1 MAMIRSYTET
11 YDMNTEEGCPTLL
24 GIHTPIGLTPYR
36 FLAPAFRM
44 YKKYKY
50 LGCDV
55 TVVNAARLPVDPEQL
70 GKIAGQNYV
79 DPRDTL
85 NPVMFKGC
93 HGESLGAI
101 LDSMYDG
108 LLMSNNGY
116 TLDREVLSSALED
129 FYYTALGDD
138 SWRKSPIQKT
148 LSLRGLHPMVY
159 SLSTNHQILPTN
171 GLGASSYTENVPTLV
186 GSVADT
192 NSNGYFGRTDQND
205 GMGSP
210 KISPT
215 RIYPANGDSETPT
228 LLRGLNSMFT
238 SKMHRLGW
246 LDTLQYIGR
255 NGTITNP
262 LVPTYGDIALLP
274 KVFMGLL
281 MLPPSYLCRQ
291 YLRVIIRHKFK
302 FAGYRTITS
311 GGALDVQLGNQ
322 GNYGDWN
329 TGNIPDPGTKEDLDR
344 ELSDQELD
352 EEPIEG
358 DEDE

>member
-1 MAMIRSYTET
+1 MAMIRTYTET
-11 YDMNTEEGCPTLL
+11 YDMNTEEGSPTLL
-24 GIHTPIGLTPYR
+24 GIHTPIGNIPYT

-50 LGCDV
+50 LGCDI

-70 GKIAGQNYV
+70 GKIDGTNYV

-85 NPVMFKGC
+85 NPIMFKGC

-108 LLMSNNGY
+108 LLMSHKG
-116 TLDREVLSSALED
+116 SALDKEKLKTELEA

-138 SWRKSPIQKT
+138 GWRKSPIQKT
-148 LSLRGLHPMVY
+148 LSLKGLHPMVY

-171 GLGASSYTENVPTLV
+171 GLAYDYYSENLPTGLGATTSPPNGSSAV
-186 GSVADT
+186 GTTYS
-192 NSNGYFGRTDQND
+192 SQFQI
-205 GMGSP
+205 GS
-210 KISPT
+210 T
-215 RIYPANGDSETPT
+215 GVWRANGDTESPT
-228 LLRGLNSMFT
+228 LLRGLDSMFT

-262 LVPTYGDIALLP
+262 LVPLDGDIAQLP

-302 FAGYRTITS
+302 FAGYRTITT
-311 GGALDVQLGNQ
+311 GGAIVGNPDTNL
-322 GNYGDWN
+322 GNYGYWY
-329 TGNIPDPGTKEDLDR
+329 TGNLAGESNVEDAKELP
-344 ELSDQELD
+344 EYDQEEL
-352 EEPIEG
+352 ES
-358 DEDE
+358 DEDGE